1 MKTPLNLSDRER
13 ELLTLAALGELTP
26 AEHLEW
32 QSLIES
38 RPELRSEAAE
48 WQSLTTRLVVAV
60 SEMPAQ
66 VLQRLE
72 EARSEHVVHGS
83 LRGFAAACSPSAPD
97 TLKREQRT
105 VSRWRSFTL
114 AALPLAAV
122 LVLGFLFMQ
131 EQGTVPDPG
140 IKSGPVSFPEQT
152 VQWIAPSA
160 ETSLLQPTLIWKGTP
175 GKTYHLQITDP
186 AGRVLAEVSEAQSPW
201 LLDQPL
207 PSDIPLT
214 VHLAVSGEKAAATH
228 TFRIQNDA
236 ATLGADLLAQMQALA
251 AAGDKVDALM
261 LLMRL
266 HEDALSPEEYSAWKK
281 KLSPDAI
288 K

>member
-1 MKTPLNLSDRER
+1 MNAPLNMSDREK

-48 WQSLTTRLVVAV
+48 WQSLTTRLVVAG
-60 SEMPAQ
+60 SAMPAQ
-66 VLQRLE
+66 VLQRLD
-72 EARSEHVVHGS
+72 AVRSEYVVHGS
-83 LRGFAAACSPSAPD
+83 LRGFAVACSPSVPD

-114 AALPLAAV
+114 AALPLAAA
-122 LVLGFLFMQ
+122 LVLGFFFMQ

-140 IKSGPVSFPEQT
+140 IKSGPVTFADQT
-152 VQWIAPSA
+152 VQWIAPGP

-175 GKTYHLQITDP
+175 GKTYQILITDP
-186 AGRVLAEVSEAQSPW
+186 AGRVLAEVSEVQSPW

-207 PSDIPLT
+207 PADVPLT
-214 VHLAVSGEKAAATH
+214 VHLAAMGEKAAATH
-228 TFRIQNDA
+228 TFRIQKDA
-236 ATLGADLLAQMQALA
+236 AALEADLLAQMQALA
-251 AAGDKVDALM
+251 AAGHKADALM

-266 HEDALSPEEYSAWKK
+266 PEDALSPQDYTAWKK
-281 KLSPDAI
+281 KLSPGAI